1 MNVKVPLKESEYMQ
15 IKSEAGIASGVRRI
29 EAVAGP
35 AAVDFLNERDSIVRS
50 LTSSLNS
57 TPSEL
62 SNRISG
68 A

>member
-1 MNVKVPLKESEYMQ
+1 MSRFSVQV
-15 IKSEAGIASGVRRI
+15 KSEAGIASGIRRI

-35 AAVDFLNERDSIVRS
+35 AAVDFLNDRDTIVRN

-62 SNRISG
+62 SARVSG
-68 A
+68 M